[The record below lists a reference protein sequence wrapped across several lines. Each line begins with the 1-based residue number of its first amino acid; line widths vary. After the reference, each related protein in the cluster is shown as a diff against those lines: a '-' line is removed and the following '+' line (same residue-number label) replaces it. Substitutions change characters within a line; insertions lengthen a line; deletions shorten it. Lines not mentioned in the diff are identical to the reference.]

1 MSRIFKRP
9 MFRKGGNVME
19 GVMTG
24 IQDRKNYAEDGIVT
38 SDDQENEQVFNSSA
52 ADNAMLGAD
61 YFMNK
66 YGKGGD
72 PLAQA
77 LISGGLRAVGG
88 AGAGKGKAAEL
99 ATAFSPVV
107 DRAFEQMQKQKDSRL
122 GLGVEIFKSMQG
134 KNKELSNI
142 VYGKELGRLRE
153 KIASGEKLT
162 SQEQG
167 TFDMLNNLLKDDK
180 FLSTDRPEVRK
191 AKIFENITKSYQAQA
206 DADIIGM
213 SRLEQ
218 NRVADKLDLIDQGV
232 YTKKGSIDF
241 IDGKYPRQKELS
253 ETEDPNI
260 FKFKPKDEKSK
271 TKFISGGIYYIPIL
285 DKFGTYDGNTAQF
298 TIVE

>member
-24 IQDRKNYAEDGIVT
+24 IQDRSNYANGPEDPRIQNSNIDKSIML
-38 SDDQENEQVFNSSA
+38 SDV
-52 ADNAMLGAD
+52 
-61 YFMNK
+61 FMNK

-107 DRAFEQMQKQKDSRL
+107 DRAFEQMQRQKDTKM
-122 GLGVEIFKSMQG
+122 GLAI
-134 KNKELSNI
+134 ELYKGMS
-142 VYGKELGRLRE
+142 
-153 KIASGEKLT
+153 
-162 SQEQG
+162 
-167 TFDMLNNLLKDDK
+167 KDDRLAFQKKAEQYAKLKGIPIEEAELK
-180 FLSTDRPEVRK
+180 FLEQDLSETSPYLKGTSPEVRK
-191 AKIFENITKSYQAQA
+191 AKIFDDITKSYQAQA

-213 SRLEQ
+213 SRLEK
-218 NRVADKLDLIDQGV
+218 NRVADKLDEIDQGV
-232 YTKKGSIDF
+232 YTKKGSVDF
-241 IDGKYPRQKELS
+241 IDGKYPRQTELS

>member
-24 IQDRKNYAEDGIVT
+24 IQDRKNYANGP
-38 SDDQENEQVFNSSA
+38 ENPEELFDSNT

>member
-9 MFRKGGNVME
+9 MFRRGGNVME
-19 GVMTG
+19 GIMTG
-24 IQDRKNYAEDGIVT
+24 IQDRKNYANGPEDPRIQNSNIDKSIML
-38 SDDQENEQVFNSSA
+38 SDV
-52 ADNAMLGAD
+52 
-61 YFMNK
+61 FMNK

-107 DRAFEQMQKQKDSRL
+107 DRAFEQVQKQRDTKM
-122 GLGVEIFKSMQG
+122 GLAVELYKGMS
-134 KNKELSNI
+134 
-142 VYGKELGRLRE
+142 
-153 KIASGEKLT
+153 
-162 SQEQG
+162 
-167 TFDMLNNLLKDDK
+167 KDDRLAFQKKAEQYAKLKGIPIEEAELK
-180 FLSTDRPEVRK
+180 FLEQDLSETSPYLKGTSPEVRK
-191 AKIFENITKSYQAQA
+191 AKIFDNITKSYQAQA
-206 DADIIGM
+206 EADIIGM

-218 NRVADKLDLIDQGV
+218 NRVADKLDEIDQGV
-232 YTKKGSIDF
+232 YTKKGSVDF
-241 IDGKYPRQKELS
+241 IDGKYPRQTELS